1 MRQERFMTATDTS
14 NITQPTDHTEPTQAS
29 DVAVAL
35 LTVAVL
41 VAAWVTAVII
51 WGLPGLFIPAVAMVP
66 VMFALLVRIAWG

>member
-1 MRQERFMTATDTS
+1 MTATDTS